1 MFIVPFFLR
10 APIQSIIQWN
20 LVPITLFLENHGK
33 GLCSAEN
40 AEEWLNENGFIK
52 KQSWQGKDILFVE
65 VDVEKTN
72 LREFYSF
79 EQLTLEQKKGTEEC
93 WRTFFVMKSTENDEK
108 SSEKAW
114 NENLENPF
122 SKILEE
128 IQKKKNL

>member
-10 APIQSIIQWN
+10 APIKSIIQWN

-33 GLCSAEN
+33 GLCTAESW
-40 AEEWLNENGFIK
+40 EEWLSENGFIK
-52 KQSWQGKDILFVE
+52 KQSWQMNDIYFVE
-65 VDVEKTN
+65 IDTENTN
-72 LREFYSF
+72 LKDFYSF

-93 WRTFFVMKSTENDEK
+93 WRTFFVMKSVELNEK

-122 SKILEE
+122 SKILNE
-128 IQKKKNL
+128 IQRKLNI